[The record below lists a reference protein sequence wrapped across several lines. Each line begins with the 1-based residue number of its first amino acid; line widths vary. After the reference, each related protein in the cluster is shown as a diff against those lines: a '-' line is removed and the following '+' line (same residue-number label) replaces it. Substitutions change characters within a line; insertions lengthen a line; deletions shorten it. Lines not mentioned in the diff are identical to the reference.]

1 MRQYIV
7 FGIGLLWLMLSSSVL
22 MAAEKPTVFV
32 SILPQKYFVEQ
43 LAGDLV
49 DVEVMVKPG
58 ASPATYEPKV
68 SQMKKLA
75 TSAVYF
81 SIGVPFERAWLD
93 RIAGVNPQMLVVKTD
108 AGIEKNAMEKHLH
121 EDEGH
126 DEHSEHEGH
135 DAHDVDDDHDGH
147 GHEDEHGDHDAAMED
162 GLDPHIWLSPILVQ
176 KQTVI
181 IAAALT
187 KLLPEESKSI
197 AGNLS
202 TLHGQIEQLDGELHE
217 ILKDK
222 KGMGFM
228 VFHPSW
234 GYFAE
239 NYGLRQIP
247 IEFEGKGPK
256 SSQLKELILFARQ
269 QNIQV
274 IFAQPQFSTK
284 SARLVA
290 REIKGEVI
298 TVDPLAE
305 NWLENMKLVAKQFR
319 DAIQ

>member
-7 FGIGLLWLMLSSSVL
+7 FCVSLLWLMLSSSALV
-22 MAAEKPTVFV
+22 AAEKPTVFV

-43 LAGDLV
+43 LAGGLV

-75 TSAVYF
+75 SSAVYF
-81 SIGVPFERAWLD
+81 SIGVPFERAWLE

-121 EDEGH
+121 EDDGH
-126 DEHSEHEGH
+126 EE
-135 DAHDVDDDHDGH
+135 DDDHDGH

-162 GLDPHIWLSPILVQ
+162 GLDPHIWLSPTLVQ

-181 IAAALT
+181 LAAALT
-187 KLLPEESKSI
+187 KLLPEESKRI
-197 AGNLS
+197 EKNLS
-202 TLHGQIEQLDGELHE
+202 VFNNQIEELDMELHT

-284 SARLVA
+284 SARLIA

-305 NWLENMKLVAKQFR
+305 KWLDNMKLVAKQFR